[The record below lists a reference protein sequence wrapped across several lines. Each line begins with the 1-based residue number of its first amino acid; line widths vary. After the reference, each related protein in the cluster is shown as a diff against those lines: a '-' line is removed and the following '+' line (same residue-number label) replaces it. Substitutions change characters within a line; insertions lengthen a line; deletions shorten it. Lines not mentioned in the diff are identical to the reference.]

1 MGKSGKAD
9 GGVAVDGLGTH
20 QAAIDGVEVEGA
32 VNGLA
37 GEGEGHGVIYLAEE
51 YIVVGCAG

>member
-1 MGKSGKAD
+1 MGEAGKID
-9 GGVAVDGLGTH
+9 RGVAVDGLGAH

>member
-1 MGKSGKAD
+1 MGEAGKAD
-9 GGVAVDGLGTH
+9 GGVAVDGLGAH

-37 GEGEGHGVIYLAEE
+37 GEGERHGVIHLAEE